1 MKQCKNK
8 KLKRLWVLYGTFFTI
23 VVITLGLFLSDI
35 LITND
40 HDDLIKF
47 KEQQKSLN
55 FTTIRS
61 TDLKSSASE
70 YIFDIPIENPSD
82 SAIHLSARV
91 NGYDIVIST
100 EDVQKLG
107 SPYQTLTYVF
117 QCIWLLCLVLVFVFV
132 FVILYSFYKSIKQ
145 GTVFQKRDIR
155 WLTLIGVLFLVM
167 TLSFDVARY
176 FEHQYVLQ
184 FLQGTSVEVDGSLY
198 INFVRILSG
207 LLILF
212 VAELFKIGSDIQE
225 EQDLT
230 I

>member
-23 VVITLGLFLSDI
+23 VVITLGLFLSDV

-40 HDDLIKF
+40 RDDLMKF
-47 KEQQKSLN
+47 KAQQESLN
-55 FTTIRS
+55 LTAMRS

-70 YIFDIPIENPSD
+70 YIFDIPIENPND

-100 EDVQKLG
+100 EDVQKLD

-117 QCIWLLCLVLVFVFV
+117 QYIWLLCLVLVFVFV

-167 TLSFDVARY
+167 TLSIDIARY

-184 FLQGTSVEVDGSLY
+184 FLQGTSVEVDGNLY

>member
-1 MKQCKNK
+1 MENCKNK
-8 KLKRLWVLYGTFFTI
+8 KLKRLWALYGTFLVI
-23 VVITLGLFLSDI
+23 VMITLGLFLSDV

-40 HDDLIKF
+40 RADLAEF
-47 KEQQKSLN
+47 RAQQESLN
-55 FTTIRS
+55 LTAMRS
-61 TDLKSSASE
+61 TDLKSAASE
-70 YIFDIPIENPSD
+70 YIFDIPIENPND
-82 SAIHLSARV
+82 SAVMLLARV

-100 EDVQKLG
+100 ADDQKLE
-107 SPYQTLTYVF
+107 SPYQTLTFIF
-117 QCIWLLCLVLVFVFV
+117 QCIWVSCLVLVFVFV

-145 GTVFQKRDIR
+145 GTVFQKKNIR
-155 WLTLIGVLFLVM
+155 WITLIGVLFLVM
-167 TLSFDVARY
+167 TLSIDIAKY

-184 FLQGTSVEVDGSLY
+184 FLEGTSVEVDGRFY

>member
-1 MKQCKNK
+1 MEKCKNK
-8 KLKRLWVLYGTFFTI
+8 KLKRLWALYGTFFLI
-23 VVITLGLFLSDI
+23 VVITLGLFLSDV

-40 HDDLIKF
+40 RADLMKF
-47 KEQQKSLN
+47 MAQQESLN
-55 FTTIRS
+55 LTAMRS
-61 TDLKSSASE
+61 TDLKSTASE
-70 YIFDIPIENPSD
+70 YIFDIPIENPND
-82 SAIHLSARV
+82 SAVMLLARV

-100 EDVQKLG
+100 EDVQKLE
-107 SPYQTLTYVF
+107 SPYQTLTLVF
-117 QCIWLLCLVLVFVFV
+117 QCIWVFCLVLVFLFV

-145 GTVFQKRDIR
+145 GTVFQKKNIR
-155 WLTLIGVLFLVM
+155 WITLIGVFFLVM
-167 TLSFDVARY
+167 TLSIDIAKY

-184 FLQGTSVEVDGSLY
+184 FLEGTSVEVDGRFY

>member
-1 MKQCKNK
+1 MKQSKNK

-23 VVITLGLFLSDI
+23 VVITLGLFLSDV

-40 HDDLIKF
+40 RDDLMKF
-47 KEQQKSLN
+47 KAQQESLN
-55 FTTIRS
+55 LTAMRS

-70 YIFDIPIENPSD
+70 YIFDIPIENPND

-100 EDVQKLG
+100 KDVQKLD
-107 SPYQTLTYVF
+107 SPYQTLTFIF
-117 QCIWLLCLVLVFVFV
+117 QCIWVSCLVLVFVFV

-145 GTVFQKRDIR
+145 GTVFQKKNIR
-155 WLTLIGVLFLVM
+155 WITLIGVFFLVM
-167 TLSFDVARY
+167 TLSIDIAKY

-184 FLQGTSVEVDGSLY
+184 FLEGTSVEVDGRFY
-198 INFVRILSG
+198 VNFVRILSG

>member
-1 MKQCKNK
+1 MKQSKNK

-23 VVITLGLFLSDI
+23 VVITLGLFLSDV

-40 HDDLIKF
+40 RDDLMKF
-47 KEQQKSLN
+47 KAQQESLN
-55 FTTIRS
+55 LTAMRS

-100 EDVQKLG
+100 KDVQKLD

-117 QCIWLLCLVLVFVFV
+117 QYIWLLCLVLVFVFV

-167 TLSFDVARY
+167 TLSIDIARY

-184 FLQGTSVEVDGSLY
+184 FLQGTSVEVDGNLY